1 MMRRPIIPVT
11 VCFGA
16 GLATGLLRFGAPLVV
31 ISLFA
36 LIGVAGRRSW
46 VGWLSLVL
54 LLGRLLGGALAQAEH
69 ERCAARLPQARVE
82 FLALVLE
89 PIDSS
94 GGVTRLEPLGAGCR
108 GSTAARWP
116 PAEPVLAGNEVR
128 LVGQWIRGD
137 QRNGRHSG
145 RWVIEKVLD
154 VRQRPRPDHA
164 LRNAT
169 VRIIDRLYGSR
180 APIVD
185 ALVLNRKADLDP
197 ALRDRFARSGMIHLL
212 AISGFHVG
220 LLTAWLYAASRLVGL
235 ARTTALI
242 AASGGAVAYAAFL
255 GWPAPATRAALL
267 CLLVSV
273 ARVRQ
278 RRVDALAVLSATALL
293 VMLVD
298 PWAILNAGAWL
309 SVLAVWGIMTFAPNR
324 DVGQRMPLVQR
335 ALASSLGATLAT
347 APVIAALFGVVSVA
361 GIVVNLVALPIAGI
375 AVPGVL
381 ASLITAPF
389 AFPIAER
396 LAGGTGLGLNLL
408 EQLAEW
414 GSRIPLGHVVQ
425 PTGASAAVPWALVLA
440 AGLWIRGRGNTLG
453 EAWRRILWVGMLAL
467 WGALGLGLAGPAGG
481 HGSLALHFLDVG
493 QGDGAAIRTP
503 GGRWVIVDAGPRHDR
518 FDAGRR
524 RVVPFLRRHRAQS
537 LDMVLVSHA
546 HADHLGGIRAVLEQF
561 AVGVAVEPGF
571 PVADPMYR
579 EFLGALERHEI
590 LWQPARSG
598 QRMDIDGVEF
608 SIIHPD
614 SAWQGWGADLNEDS
628 IVLLI
633 EYGDFQAL
641 FAGDAGLPVEA
652 LLEGRVGSVDVL
664 KVSHHGSASATGGAW
679 VRELQPKVAVVS
691 VGKNRYG
698 HPDPGVLA
706 RLGAE
711 GIALWRTDRDGVVT
725 IETDGRT
732 MEVHSAHRRQFVAD
746 LRDSNRSRQAARPAR
761 VRPAR
766 PARGVTPSDSRF
778 GGHHDRAIHHRSGAS
793 APAGD
798 R

>member
-36 LIGVAGRRSW
+36 LIGVASRRSW

-94 GGVTRLEPLGAGCR
+94 GGVTRLEPLGVGCR

-128 LVGQWIRGD
+128 LVGRWVRGD

-164 LRNAT
+164 LRNGT

-197 ALRDRFARSGMIHLL
+197 VLRDRFARSGMIHLL

-273 ARVRQ
+273 ARGRQ
-278 RRVDALAVLSATALL
+278 RRVDALAVLAATALL

-324 DVGQRMPLVQR
+324 DVGRRMPLVQR

-347 APVIAALFGVVSVA
+347 APVIAALFGVVSVV
-361 GIVVNLVALPIAGI
+361 GIVVNLVGLPIAGV

-396 LAGGTGLGLNLL
+396 LAGGTGLG
-408 EQLAEW
+408 
-414 GSRIPLGHVVQ
+414 
-425 PTGASAAVPWALVLA
+425 
-440 AGLWIRGRGNTLG
+440 
-453 EAWRRILWVGMLAL
+453 
-467 WGALGLGLAGPAGG
+467 
-481 HGSLALHFLDVG
+481 
-493 QGDGAAIRTP
+493 
-503 GGRWVIVDAGPRHDR
+503 
-518 FDAGRR
+518 
-524 RVVPFLRRHRAQS
+524 
-537 LDMVLVSHA
+537 
-546 HADHLGGIRAVLEQF
+546 
-561 AVGVAVEPGF
+561 
-571 PVADPMYR
+571 
-579 EFLGALERHEI
+579 
-590 LWQPARSG
+590 
-598 QRMDIDGVEF
+598 
-608 SIIHPD
+608 
-614 SAWQGWGADLNEDS
+614 
-628 IVLLI
+628 
-633 EYGDFQAL
+633 
-641 FAGDAGLPVEA
+641 
-652 LLEGRVGSVDVL
+652 
-664 KVSHHGSASATGGAW
+664 
-679 VRELQPKVAVVS
+679 
-691 VGKNRYG
+691 
-698 HPDPGVLA
+698 
-706 RLGAE
+706 
-711 GIALWRTDRDGVVT
+711 
-725 IETDGRT
+725 
-732 MEVHSAHRRQFVAD
+732 
-746 LRDSNRSRQAARPAR
+746 
-761 VRPAR
+761 
-766 PARGVTPSDSRF
+766 
-778 GGHHDRAIHHRSGAS
+778 
-793 APAGD
+793 
-798 R
+798 

>member
-1 MMRRPIIPVT
+1 MTRRPIIPVT
-11 VCFGA
+11 ACFGA
-16 GLATGLLRFGAPLVV
+16 GLATGLLRFGAPLLA
-31 ISLFA
+31 IP
-36 LIGVAGRRSW
+36 LIVLAAAAGRRSW
-46 VGWLSLVL
+46 VGWLSLVV
-54 LLGRLLGGALAQAEH
+54 LLGRLLGDSLAGAEQEQ
-69 ERCAARLPQARVE
+69 CAVRLPQARLE
-82 FLALVLE
+82 FVALVLE
-89 PIDSS
+89 PVDSA

-116 PAEPVLAGNEVR
+116 IARPVLAGSEVR
-128 LVGQWIRGD
+128 LIGRWVRGD

-145 RWVIEKVLD
+145 RWVIEELLD
-154 VRQRPRPDHA
+154 VRRRPRLDLA

-169 VRIIDRLYGSR
+169 VGIIDRLYGSR

-185 ALVLNRKADLDP
+185 ALVLNQKAELDP

-220 LLTAWLYAASRLVGL
+220 LLTAWSYAALRLVGL
-235 ARTTALI
+235 ARSTALI

-267 CLLVSV
+267 CLLMSVSHG
-273 ARVRQ
+273 RQ
-278 RRVDALAVLSATALL
+278 RRVDTLSVLSATALL

-309 SVLAVWGIMTFAPNR
+309 SVLAVWGIVTFAPNR
-324 DVGQRMPLVQR
+324 DVGERVRLVQR

-361 GIVVNLVALPIAGI
+361 GVVVNLVALPIAGI

-381 ASLITAPF
+381 ASLIAAPL
-389 AFPIAER
+389 ALPVAER
-396 LAGGTGLGLNLL
+396 LARGTGLGLNLL

-425 PTGASAAVPWALVLA
+425 PTGASAAIPWLAVLA

-453 EAWRRILWVGMLAL
+453 EAWRRVLWIVVLGL

-524 RVVPFLRRHRAQS
+524 RVIPFLRRHRVQS

-546 HADHLGGIRAVLEQF
+546 HADHLGGIAAVLEHF
-561 AVGVAVEPGF
+561 PVGIAVEPGLA
-571 PVADPMYR
+571 VADPMYR
-579 EFLGALERHEI
+579 EFLGAMERHGI
-590 LWQPARSG
+590 PWQPARSG
-598 QRMDIDGVEF
+598 QRTEIDGVEF

-628 IVLLI
+628 IVLLV

-641 FAGDAGLPVEA
+641 FAGDAGRPAEA

-664 KVSHHGSASATGGAW
+664 KVGHHGSVSATGGAW

-691 VGKNRYG
+691 VGQNRYG

-711 GIALWRTDRDGVVT
+711 GAAIWRTDRDGLVT

-732 MEVHSAHRRQFVAD
+732 MKVHGAHRRQFVAD
-746 LRDSNRSRQAARPAR
+746 LRDVNRSRNCGSAGGCPPA
-761 VRPAR
+761 P
-766 PARGVTPSDSRF
+766 PGE
-778 GGHHDRAIHHRSGAS
+778 RSNAQ
-793 APAGD
+793 
-798 R
+798 